1 MELRHLHYFIT
12 VAETLNFTKAA
23 EKLHIS
29 QPPLSRQIKELE
41 LSLNAR
47 LFDRNNKKVT
57 LTNAGEYFYTEV
69 KSYLEQLE
77 RIKIQTEKIAN
88 NVSGE
93 FRISYISSTFS
104 SFIPEL
110 VAHLREKFP
119 FVHFKLF
126 EAPTLKQVTDLESGK
141 LDLGIIRSPLFS
153 SKINSQHWYR
163 DDYAVVFNR
172 KIFSINNLKQL
183 EKLGDATFVYFNKD
197 YSPQNYE
204 ALLKIGAHFGFVP
217 NVVHEANNM
226 HSILQLVKNGL
237 GVSIVPASVGRYH
250 KDDADLGFFEIKV
263 SGLSTDVLLATPEVE
278 KNEITYEAI
287 HFLKGKI
294 REGLKR

>member
-41 LSLNAR
+41 THLNAR
-47 LFDRNNKKVT
+47 LFDRNNKKVA
-57 LTNAGEYFYTEV
+57 LTHAGEYFYTEI
-69 KSYLEQLE
+69 KRYLEQLE
-77 RIKIQTEKIAN
+77 RIKVQTEKIAN

-104 SFIPEL
+104 AVIPEL
-110 VAHLREKFP
+110 MAHLRSKFP

-126 EAPTLKQVTDLESGK
+126 EAPTLKQVADLESGK

-153 SKINSQHWYR
+153 SKINWQHWYK
-163 DDYAVVFNR
+163 DDYAVVFN
-172 KIFSINNLKQL
+172 KNIFSIDHRDQLK
-183 EKLGDATFVYFNKD
+183 ELGKATFIYFNKD

-204 ALLKIGAHFGFVP
+204 ALLKIGAYFGFVP

-226 HSILQLVKNGL
+226 HSIMQLIKNGL
-237 GVSIVPASVGRYH
+237 GVSIVPAGVLRNH
-250 KDDADLGFFEIKV
+250 KNDPDLGFFEINV
-263 SGLSTDVLLATPEVE
+263 PGLSTDVLLATPEVE
-278 KNEITYEAI
+278 KNEITQEAI
-287 HFLKGKI
+287 HFLK
-294 REGLKR
+294 ESL

>member
-41 LSLNAR
+41 VHLNAR
-47 LFDRNNKKVT
+47 LFDRNNKKVA
-57 LTNAGEYFYTEV
+57 LTHAGKYFYKEI
-69 KSYLEQLE
+69 KRYLEQLE

-104 SFIPEL
+104 SIIPEL
-110 VAHLREKFP
+110 IAHLRMKFP
-119 FVHFKLF
+119 YVHFKLF
-126 EAPTLKQVTDLESGK
+126 EAPTLKQVADLSSGK
-141 LDLGIIRSPLFS
+141 LDFGIIRSPLYS
-153 SKINSQHWYR
+153 SEIKAEHWYR
-163 DDYAVVFNR
+163 DDYAVVFN
-172 KIFSINNLKQL
+172 KNIYSISHVDHLQQLK
-183 EKLGDATFVYFNKD
+183 EATFVYFNKD

-204 ALLKIGAHFGFVP
+204 ALLKIGAYFGFVP
-217 NVVHEANNM
+217 HVVHEANNM

-237 GVSIVPASVGRYH
+237 GVSIVPAGVGRNH
-250 KDDADLGFFEIKV
+250 KDDPNLGFFEIKV
-263 SGLSTDVLLATPEVE
+263 PGLSTDVLLATPEVE
-278 KNEITYEAI
+278 KNEITQEAI
-287 HFLKGKI
+287 RFLKQWTVGS
-294 REGLKR
+294 EQ